1 MALAG
6 QGRSTPEETGDSGR
20 DAPLRKMPVITTW
33 PSHPEC
39 PLSLPLG
46 APAGDAGMLLSLPTA
61 NDSDS
66 PLCLQTAT
74 AAGA

>member
-33 PSHPEC
+33 PSHPGC

-61 NDSDS
+61 NDPDS